1 MSFSPSILTKG
12 EQSHSAKNKHP
23 YLSLLPQCRQREPR
37 TSTMEVKCL
46 LYLPRRSTVAISPS
60 ITSPGSE
67 NTGSHYRT
75 KGSLIDW
82 LTDMNFQRPK
92 GQGRNQKD
100 GRTMQFACMDL
111 KECNRMEIHNFHK
124 TPFIADYTLEHEWL
138 GVFDFEKA
146 IDICLKKASIHPYSH
161 FHAPEK
167 VLKRYTLGVG
177 NLTKILYNNMSNF
190 ISLLHPVLVWEGCS
204 FFFSL
209 SLRYFIS

>member
-23 YLSLLPQCRQREPR
+23 YLSLLPQFRQREPR

-60 ITSPGSE
+60 ITIPGSE

-82 LTDMNFQRPK
+82 LTDMNFPRPK
-92 GQGRNQKD
+92 GRGRNQKD
-100 GRTMQFACMDL
+100 GRTMQFACMDFERVL
-111 KECNRMEIHNFHK
+111 SDGDPQYARCGKI
-124 TPFIADYTLEHEWL
+124 PFIPNYTLEHEWL

-146 IDICLKKASIHPYSH
+146 IDICLKKASIH
-161 FHAPEK
+161 
-167 VLKRYTLGVG
+167 
-177 NLTKILYNNMSNF
+177 
-190 ISLLHPVLVWEGCS
+190 LLIFVHQRR
-204 FFFSL
+204 F
-209 SLRYFIS
+209 